1 MGIRRFL
8 SQQQS
13 REPRSNRPSSGQAV
27 PSSMGLAATAVT
39 EDLRTRVRQK
49 FMGMIDCHDDVRRR
63 VLATPRRDSYRSFQ
77 S

>member
-13 REPRSNRPSSGQAV
+13 REPQTRYVDGQTV
-27 PSSMGLAATAVT
+27 PTSLGTVAPAVT
-39 EDLRTRVRQK
+39 DDLRTRVRQK

-63 VLATPRRDSYRSFQ
+63 VLATARRNDYRSFQ